1 MKFWFALQRID
12 PDIVPMV
19 YKLIHNKKFCRHI
32 SKYYGFTVSNHI
44 SIESLDCGWLYEFF
58 IPKRFRNKQRRLLVF
73 PNATTFIGYGFRD
86 TTDLELM
93 AIVKSFKESICEFE
107 RAMLDL

>member
-1 MKFWFALQRID
+1 MKFWYPKRID
-12 PDIVPMV
+12 PNIVSTV
-19 YKLIHNKKFCRHI
+19 HRLIRNKKFCEYI
-32 SKYYGFTVSNHI
+32 SNYFGLIVGNHI

-73 PNATTFIGYGFRD
+73 PNSSTFIGYGFRD